1 MFKNNVKILGIKS
14 TKNNK
19 KKLPKAQF
27 FSTLLCVLEKIFE
40 LWGNEFSN
48 MNVGFISLG
57 CSKNLI
63 DTETIIGI
71 FKKNKF
77 TIVNDET
84 VPINYQLKNKDR
96 VRIIT
101 DNLSF
106 SPRENWIDIVQTIHA
121 KKKIKEFN

>member
-1 MFKNNVKILGIKS
+1 MNMQKDLKEKY
-14 TKNNK
+14 
-19 KKLPKAQF
+19 QF
-27 FSTLLCVLEKIFE
+27 FKTL
-40 LWGNEFSN
+40 
-48 MNVGFISLG
+48 
-57 CSKNLI
+57 
-63 DTETIIGI
+63 TEINTMVV
-71 FKKNKF
+71 

-106 SPRENWIDIVQTIHA
+106 GPRENWIDIVQTIHA